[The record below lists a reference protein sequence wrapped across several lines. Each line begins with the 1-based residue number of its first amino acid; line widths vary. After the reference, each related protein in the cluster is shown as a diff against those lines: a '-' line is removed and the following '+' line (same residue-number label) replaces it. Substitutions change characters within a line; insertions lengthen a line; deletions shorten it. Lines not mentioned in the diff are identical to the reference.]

1 MPNNILKKMISGKS
15 IERGSKQIIN
25 SLALCNLSH
34 KALQPII
41 NYAAIN
47 LNIHLRFLEADY
59 SNYLSYVLL
68 NQSIIK
74 DFNPDIVLIIHDESF
89 YLDEYGTCKPI
100 DDVKQNIDNIRL
112 GVKRVIDIFYDLGIG
127 KTKFFVS
134 SLPHRAHNLNQ
145 YISLDDRK
153 TFQELVY
160 KFTEYIENNSCVS
173 QTINLNEFNDNT
185 TENIYKTH
193 NTVAS
198 LEFLNYVATK
208 TIKLLR
214 LVSGKSLKCI
224 ITDLDNTLW
233 DGIIA
238 EDGLD
243 NILTSKKASDFNIY
257 QRWLLRMYE
266 QGITLAIASKN
277 NEVIVREAFEK
288 ANDKLKIDWD
298 KFSFTSINWNKKS
311 DNIKGICKYL
321 NINPE
326 HVIFI
331 DDTKY
336 ECEEVKLNVPG
347 ITVFEFSNN
356 IMENIKKILSYDF
369 FVKEKLTDSDKTRN
383 ITFAQN
389 KLREEFRIASK
400 DDGNFLKNLNM
411 TLTFTIY
418 PESYIERISELTLR
432 TNQFNMTTI
441 RMNIKEVKDFLAVRS
456 NKIVVFSCRDN
467 LGDYGIIGCAF
478 LSFFEKT
485 CLIENIVMSCR
496 IFERQIEFGMMDII
510 VRIAKKNNCELFTA
524 KYTETSKNKKFKDF
538 YKKCGFLNKTD
549 HLYQVDL
556 SKIKISD
563 QHAYV
568 NIEGDPNEI

>member
-1 MPNNILKKMISGKS
+1 MPNSILNKMISGKS
-15 IERGSKQIIN
+15 IEQGSKQIIN

-34 KALQPII
+34 KALQPIL
-41 NYAAIN
+41 NYEATN
-47 LNIHLRFLEADY
+47 LNIHLRFMEADY
-59 SNYLSYVLL
+59 SNYLSYVSL

-74 DFNPDIVLIIHDESF
+74 DFNPDIALIIHDESF

-100 DDVKQNIDNIRL
+100 DDVKQNIDNIKL
-112 GVKRVIDIFYDLGIG
+112 DVKRVIDIFYDLGID
-127 KTKFFVS
+127 KAKFFVS
-134 SLPHRAHNLNQ
+134 SLPYRAHNLNQ
-145 YISLDDRK
+145 YLSLDDRK
-153 TFQELVY
+153 TFQRLVY
-160 KFTEYIENNSCVS
+160 KFTEHIENSSSVF
-173 QTINLNEFNDNT
+173 QIINLNEFNSNT

-198 LEFLNYVATK
+198 LEFLNYVATE
-208 TIKLLR
+208 TIKLLK
-214 LVSGKSLKCI
+214 LISGKSLKCI

-243 NILTSKKASDFNIY
+243 NILTSQKASDFNIY

-266 QGITLAIASKN
+266 QGIILAIASKN
-277 NEVIVREAFEK
+277 DEIIVREVFEK
-288 ANDKLKIDWD
+288 ANGKLKIDWD
-298 KFSFTSINWNKKS
+298 KFSFTSINWNRKS

-326 HVIFI
+326 HVLFI

-347 ITVFEFSNN
+347 ITVFEFSDN
-356 IMENIKKILSYDF
+356 IMENIKRILSFDYF
-369 FVKEKLTDSDKTRN
+369 IKSKLTDSDRIRN
-383 ITFAQN
+383 ITFSQN
-389 KLREEFRIASK
+389 KLREKIRIASK
-400 DDGNFLKNLNM
+400 DNSDFLKSLNT
-411 TLTFTIY
+411 TLTFTTY

-441 RMNIKEVKDFLAVRS
+441 RMNIKEVRDFLAVSS

-467 LGDYGIIGCAF
+467 LGDYGVIGCAF

-496 IFERQIEFGMMDII
+496 IFERQVEFGIMNII
-510 VRIAKKNNCELFTA
+510 VHIAKKKNCELFTA
-524 KYTETSKNKKFKDF
+524 KYTETNKNKKFKDF

-549 HLYQVDL
+549 YLYQVNL
-556 SKIKISD
+556 SEIKIYD
-563 QHAYV
+563 KHTYV
-568 NIEGDPNEI
+568 NIEGVLNEI